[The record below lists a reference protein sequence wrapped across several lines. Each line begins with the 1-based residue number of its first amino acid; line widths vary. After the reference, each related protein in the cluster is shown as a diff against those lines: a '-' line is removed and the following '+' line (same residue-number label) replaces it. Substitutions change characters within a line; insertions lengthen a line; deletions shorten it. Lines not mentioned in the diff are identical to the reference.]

1 MPKQT
6 FLNLE
11 EGKRKQFVDAFLRE
25 FSIKTFDEA
34 SITEVVKLLGIA
46 KGSVYQYF
54 ESKLDLFLFLLQE
67 CVAVKMKYV
76 ATIERKDY
84 ADFWMYFRDLYVY
97 GVQFDEENPLQSHFL
112 HNLVNNLNSPSTKEL
127 YKELEG
133 QSVLAFE
140 AMAKKE
146 MELGLFRD
154 DIPTQTIG
162 FLLYKIGV
170 SIQEEMEYS
179 GAINPKESIQNNSP
193 VYQGKQ
199 ETLLKLVDQY
209 IQLVKP
215 AFDKQ

>member
-1 MPKQT
+1 
-6 FLNLE
+6 
-11 EGKRKQFVDAFLRE
+11 
-25 FSIKTFDEA
+25 
-34 SITEVVKLLGIA
+34 
-46 KGSVYQYF
+46 
-54 ESKLDLFLFLLQE
+54 
-67 CVAVKMKYV
+67 
-76 ATIERKDY
+76 
-84 ADFWMYFRDLYVY
+84 
-97 GVQFDEENPLQSHFL
+97 QFDEENPLQSHFL

-179 GAINPKESIQNNSP
+179 GAINPKESIHNNSP